1 MHMHMHIH
9 IHIHKHNNHNKHAN
23 TTTTTNNNSNSNN
36 TSNSNNNSTSTS
48 TSTTTTTT
56 TNNNNTSK
64 STACHFHHTV
74 SLSYLNASVFATV
87 RQADLGL
94 GPIVVRAKLKYHA
107 KADEPIQ
114 RRAPDTK
121 RHTVIQGR
129 RPSGI
134 FHDMET
140 V

>member
-48 TSTTTTTT
+48 TSTTTTT